1 MYLDVNSIGFA
12 IAVAIIITFLE
23 RIMEDNND

>member
-12 IAVAIIITFLE
+12 IAVAVIITFLE
-23 RIMEDNND
+23 KIMENDND

>member
-12 IAVAIIITFLE
+12 IAVAIIITFLK

>member
-12 IAVAIIITFLE
+12 IAVAVIITFLE
-23 RIMEDNND
+23 KIMGSEDE